1 MNARTSTLLLLWTMV
16 LPWAVPGPV
25 AAQTP
30 VPTPV
35 WNPGA
40 SVEDV
45 HVVFAGGER
54 RALASRFAFLEV
66 ESDVELLTQGERA
79 DGLYILLSGEAEVSL
94 RGEPLQKLLPGDVF
108 GELSLMD
115 GSPSEESVTSLTK
128 CFVLRLDAGA
138 FREIIMT
145 HPQVLEY
152 LAELA
157 DARREVR
164 QGLFSDYPPPVH

>member
-1 MNARTSTLLLLWTMV
+1 MLTSPLFA
-16 LPWAVPGPV
+16 P
-25 AAQTP
+25 
-30 VPTPV
+30 
-35 WNPGA
+35 
-40 SVEDV
+40 
-45 HVVFAGGER
+45 FAGGER